1 MRKDIYEV
9 IKFMKIKGIKPNYA
23 EISRQYQCDY
33 RTVKRYYNARDDS
46 YKKPR
51 KQRIIKKKIDG
62 FEDKIKEKVDYKA
75 PAIAIYN
82 LLKSK
87 HGYTGSYSTIKSYVH
102 NLKKDLNDEV
112 TIHFET
118 EKGKQCQIDWKEE
131 LELTS
136 KYGEVFKVNIFLSIL
151 GYSRFKY
158 IELTFDRS
166 QNTLFKCLTNSFVFY
181 GGVPKELLFDNMK
194 TVVDKSRTQFNKP
207 VYNEKLYE
215 FSKDAGFIAKSCM
228 AYRPKTKG
236 KVETLARIVNRL
248 KVYNNEFKTISE
260 LIEIVKKLN
269 KEINEEIQVTTKE
282 KPIERFKK
290 EKEYLNPLPRI
301 EVLETYFKEKVLVRK
316 VPKNCL
322 ITYEGL
328 KYSVSP
334 AVAGKS
340 VTLVRQ
346 DDNLYIYY
354 NQNLISSHS
363 ITGKPINYN
372 ESDYKEILKY
382 SFIKEKDIERIC
394 QDNLD
399 IFDKLNT

>member
-1 MRKDIYEV
+1 MQRPYFIYYE
-9 IKFMKIKGIKPNYA
+9 
-23 EISRQYQCDY
+23 
-33 RTVKRYYNARDDS
+33 
-46 YKKPR
+46 
-51 KQRIIKKKIDG
+51 
-62 FEDKIKEKVDYKA
+62 
-75 PAIAIYN
+75 
-82 LLKSK
+82 
-87 HGYTGSYSTIKSYVH
+87 
-102 NLKKDLNDEV
+102 
-112 TIHFET
+112 
-118 EKGKQCQIDWKEE
+118 
-131 LELTS
+131 
-136 KYGEVFKVNIFLSIL
+136 
-151 GYSRFKY
+151 
-158 IELTFDRS
+158 
-166 QNTLFKCLTNSFVFY
+166 
-181 GGVPKELLFDNMK
+181 GVPKELLFDNMK

-269 KEINEEIQVTTKE
+269 KEINEEIQATTKE